1 MSSAAPET
9 TNTRELCPNLI
20 WSPTNTGACTRAFS
34 RRLFTNVP
42 CVLPLSKTNASA
54 APRAN

>member
-1 MSSAAPET
+1 MSSLAPAT
-9 TNTRELCPNLI
+9 TKMRELCPNLI

-42 CVLPLSKTNASA
+42 CVLALSNTKASEP
-54 APRAN
+54 PRAN

>member
-1 MSSAAPET
+1 MSSLAPAT

-42 CVLPLSKTNASA
+42 CVLALSNANASA
-54 APRAN
+54 RPRAN